1 MNSIIDGFA
10 NKHIDDVLK
19 WTHTI
24 EDMLGDYKSYHY
36 AEETLVS
43 ILDSIEKFR
52 KVTEGQKKAILN
64 IKNNPAKYHERSPRR
79 Y

>member
-10 NKHIDDVLK
+10 NKHIDDVLE
-19 WTHTI
+19 WTRII
-24 EDMLGDYKSYHY
+24 EDMLGSYEHYHY

-43 ILDSIEKFR
+43 ILKSIEEYR

-64 IKNNPAKYHERSPRR
+64 IKNNPAKYHERTPRR
-79 Y
+79 R